1 MSRIPG
7 GTLKWAKPGTTLRHH
22 LLPSLVSVVKCYCH
36 VSHMNVMRTTQA
48 RQTLPSFSF
57 VITEPWSKSTVILSH
72 MNVIHAITPPDMA
85 KLQFCPHRTTFKE
98 YRYIS
103 HMNVMRTGISPDI
116 AKFQFCHY
124 RTMVKEQC
132 HHLSHMNVM
141 RTITPVRYQHCQVS
155 LLSSTISILCSVRFA
170 ATELQ
175 SNLLVEV
182 ADCRFHL
189 HKVFINFPSSCSI
202 TFRCCQVVF
211 WFGIQIC
218 TQNLVTWILLI
229 F

>member
-1 MSRIPG
+1 MF
-7 GTLKWAKPGTTLRHH
+7 
-22 LLPSLVSVVKCYCH
+22 
-36 VSHMNVMRTTQA
+36 RTTQA

-72 MNVIHAITPPDMA
+72 MNVIQAITPPDMA

-132 HHLSHMNVM
+132 HYHLSHMNVM
-141 RTITPVRYQHCQVS
+141 RTITPRSDINIAKIHFCHQRSIFCA
-155 LLSSTISILCSVRFA
+155 LSGLQPRSSKATCSSKLRTAGFISIRYSSIFRLHAQSHSVA
-170 ATELQ
+170 AKEFFGSAFKLYAKF
-175 SNLLVEV
+175 SHVDLAYLL
-182 ADCRFHL
+182 RPISL
-189 HKVFINFPSSCSI
+189 K
-202 TFRCCQVVF
+202 
-211 WFGIQIC
+211 
-218 TQNLVTWILLI
+218 LWIV
-229 F
+229 